1 MVKFPVSSAEFTE
14 IINKAQNYYK
24 LKENIVE
31 KSKKKCRKSELMKD
45 GKKMGIVEIIKQ
57 NE

>member
-1 MVKFPVSSAEFTE
+1 MVRFPISSEEFTE
-14 IINKAQNYYK
+14 IVNKAQNYHK

-57 NE
+57 KE